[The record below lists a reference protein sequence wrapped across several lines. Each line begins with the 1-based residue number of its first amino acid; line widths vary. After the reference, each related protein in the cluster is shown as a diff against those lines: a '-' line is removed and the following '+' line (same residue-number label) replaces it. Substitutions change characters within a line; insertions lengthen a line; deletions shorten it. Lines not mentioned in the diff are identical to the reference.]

1 MGSRAV
7 VQGSGRHPTPWS
19 VDMAPISSGCGTGSC
34 GAVPVR
40 EAGTALDSMSTRPW
54 LAKGPQIPCGP
65 RGPPN
70 TARALIAPQRERF
83 LPTSLS
89 KRASLPCEPRV
100 FQRLGRADPGG

>member
-7 VQGSGRHPTPWS
+7 VQGSSWHPTPWS
-19 VDMAPISSGCGTGSC
+19 VDMALISSGCRTGSC
-34 GAVPVR
+34 RAMPVR
-40 EAGTALDSMSTRPW
+40 EVGTALDSVSARPW

-65 RGPPN
+65 HGPPN
-70 TARALIAPQRERF
+70 TARALIAPRRERF

-89 KRASLPCEPRV
+89 KRASLPGEPRV